1 MINSTLLD
9 KLTSGET
16 VMPTHSSQATAEG
29 MPKNEL
35 PVDRVD
41 RLAKELA
48 DALNDWLD
56 GEFMAVIL
64 PSSRGG
70 DFPIMFGNIKSQRET
85 IAHQAGR
92 AL

>member
-1 MINSTLLD
+1 
-9 KLTSGET
+9 
-16 VMPTHSSQATAEG
+16 MPTHSSQATAEG

-48 DALNDWLD
+48 EALNDWMA

-64 PSSRGG
+64 PTSRGG
-70 DFPIMFGNIKSQRET
+70 DFPIMFGNIKSQREA